1 VVDLSV
7 CFLCYGSCMLCFVK
21 ELDSIDVTEV
31 DDGIATDSDDA
42 DEMSYE
48 AAAASAEYMPVRQI
62 VSDKE
67 RLKQSELQ
75 QNIYRPPP
83 VVQIKTVPATVCSI
97 PIHLTAYAFDLGDIS
112 SFPSPKK
119 YDTNKLGWMLVG
131 C

>member
-1 VVDLSV
+1 MFV
-7 CFLCYGSCMLCFVK
+7 CYISYVLCFVK
-21 ELDSIDVTEV
+21 ELDSTDTTQV
-31 DDGIATDSDDA
+31 DDDIATDSDDD

-48 AAAASAEYMPVRQI
+48 AATASAEYMPVRQI

-119 YDTNKLGWMLVG
+119 DETNKLGRMLVG